1 MEMTSRFEVVTPP
14 TSEPVTILEAK
25 KQLEIA
31 SSDTAHDEHILL
43 NIQAAREQWEHDTDS
58 ALMTQTLKM
67 TFCDFE
73 GDEINL
79 ARRPIQSVTHVKYYD
94 TGGTLTTLSSSVY
107 GLDKASRE
115 VRLAYLQ
122 QWPTVQDRWDGVAVT
137 YVAGYAS
144 RSLVP
149 AIAKQAILLLVGYYF
164 DANRGDN
171 DRPNDMRAYESLVL
185 RFMRSTYP

>member
-1 MEMTSRFEVVTPP
+1 M
-14 TSEPVTILEAK
+14 TILEAK

-67 TFCDFE
+67 TFPDFCD
-73 GDEINL
+73 DDIDL
-79 ARRPIQSVTHVKYYD
+79 ARRPIQSITHIKYYD

-107 GLDKASRE
+107 GLDKPSRE
-115 VRLAYLQ
+115 VRLSHLQ

-171 DRPNDMRAYESLVL
+171 DRPNDMRAYESLVT
-185 RFMRSTYP
+185 RFMRAGYP